1 MVLQVIVAAGVAIH
15 GLIHLIG
22 FVVPWNLATVA
33 GFPYRTTALDGAI
46 ALGDGGARTV
56 GVVWLACA
64 VGFVIA
70 GFGIWRGEPWA
81 LPLTAALAVVSIV
94 VCVLA
99 LPEAVAGIVV
109 NVVILG
115 VVALAA
121 FVQPSL
127 LGSAR

>member
-1 MVLQVIVAAGVAIH
+1 MVLQVIVAAVVAIH

-22 FVVPWNLATVA
+22 FVVPWNLATIA

-46 ALGDGGARTV
+46 ALGDAGARAV

-70 GFGIWRGEPWA
+70 GFGIWRGESWA
-81 LPLTAALAVVSIV
+81 LPLTASLAVVSIV
-94 VCVLA
+94 VCALG

-109 NVVILG
+109 SAVLLG
-115 VVALAA
+115 LVA
-121 FVQPSL
+121 FVAAVQPNL
-127 LGSAR
+127 PGTAR